1 MIGKL
6 VYQIRSTFKD
16 GPNAW
21 WHRDIVRPRILKSKP
36 VTGLNDSRCEIHVL
50 TSKDDF
56 LNLTWA
62 LKSFYFATKRR
73 YQLVIHDDGTLAKA
87 DASELN
93 RHFPD
98 ARIISRK
105 EADAAVIPT
114 LKAYPRCKEFR
125 TTNHLSPKLF
135 DFRHFLTSD
144 RMLLLDSDVLFFE
157 EPKELLRRL
166 ECPDY
171 NKNSVNAD
179 VSTAYTVDPKD
190 VSDQYDIDMI
200 DRFNSGLG
208 LIHRDSLRLEW
219 IEEFLTLP
227 NILSHFWRIEQTL
240 FALCSCRYGVELL
253 PQEYDVFLKGKLNG
267 RPSRHYVGAVRHEM
281 YREGIAR
288 LAKTNLLD

>member
-1 MIGKL
+1 MIGRL
-6 VYQIRSTFKD
+6 IYQAKTTF
-16 GPNAW
+16 GHGLRTAW
-21 WHRDIVRPRILKSKP
+21 FRDIVRPKILQSNP
-36 VTGLNDSRCEIHVL
+36 VLDLIDARAEIHVL

-56 LNLTWA
+56 LNLMWA
-62 LKSFYFATKRR
+62 LKSFYCVSGRKYCLA
-73 YQLVIHDDGTLAKA
+73 IHDDGTLLPDQVKQLAK
-87 DASELN
+87 
-93 RHFPD
+93 HFPD
-98 ARIISRK
+98 SRYISRSQ
-105 EADAAVIPT
+105 ADEAVIPT
-114 LKAYPRCKEFR
+114 LKSFPNCLEFR
-125 TTNHLSPKLF
+125 DSNHLSPKLF
-135 DFRHFLTSD
+135 DFRHFLISD
-144 RMLLLDSDVLFFE
+144 RMFLLDSDVLFFE

-171 NKNSVNAD
+171 HKNSVNAD
-179 VSTAYTVDPKD
+179 VTTAYTVDPKD
-190 VSDQYDIDMI
+190 VSDQFGIDMI

-227 NILSHFWRIEQTL
+227 EILSHFWRIEQTL

-267 RPSRHYVGAVRHEM
+267 QSSRHYVGAVRHEM